1 MVNFPQVLWAT
12 RTSDGGTPASASG
25 GVASSSQYIDS
36 LHPIVEKYHR
46 QIPDFTAIQMR
57 EILFKDPQGM
67 LTSRFQSSKMQD
79 FSQSREIITPDK
91 SFLEIRN

>member
-12 RTSDGGTPASASG
+12 RTSDGGTPASVNG

-67 LTSRFQSSKMQD
+67 LRQYQSVKMQ
-79 FSQSREIITPDK
+79 FSQSRDLITPDN
-91 SFLEIRN
+91 LPER

>member
-1 MVNFPQVLWAT
+1 MVNFPHVLWAT
-12 RTSDGGTPASASG
+12 RTSDHDGVGANGGANGAL
-25 GVASSSQYIDS
+25 SSQYIDS

-67 LTSRFQSSKMQD
+67 LVSRFQMQLR
-79 FSQSREIITPDK
+79 FQSIT
-91 SFLEIRN
+91 